1 MPHGGPARALPI
13 IAVLRGRNSKLLVRD
28 LAAGVTVA
36 ALLVPQSMAYAEL
49 AGLPAVTGLYA
60 SLVPLLGYALLGS
73 SRQLAVGPTAT
84 VAVLTATVIAP
95 LASGRPSKAL
105 ALAAMLALLV
115 GGICVIAGLLR
126 AGFVVN
132 FLSAPVLSGYVTG
145 AALVIGASQM
155 GKAAGIQGLGRH
167 LFSAGCQRVAQSR
180 QGPGCDGR
188 GRRGVDRADGAAP
201 AVRTAVAGCAHRRGA
216 CHLGFL
222 PLRPGR
228 KGVAVT
234 GTVPAGLPSPTFP
247 AVGIHD
253 VGALLVSAFGIAL
266 VCYVESIAVAK
277 AIANRRGYR
286 VDANREFV
294 AIGMANLGA
303 GLFRGFPV
311 DGSFSRSAS
320 ADDAGAR
327 TQLAGIVA
335 AVVVGLTL
343 LFLTP
348 LFKDLPAATLGA
360 VVIVAVSGLLD
371 ISGLRRAWEI
381 RREDFLMGMIALVGV
396 LTFGV
401 LEGLLIAVGVSL
413 VALVYH
419 ATLPHRAVLGYV
431 PDDDSFRDM
440 ERTADSV
447 TIPGVI
453 VYRFDAPLFFANCRR
468 LRDDLLE
475 LVAAAPTRVRAVV
488 IDAEAIT
495 SLDTTGSSVL
505 LELTERFDDLGIELI
520 VARTRGNV
528 RDVMRASGVTKAL
541 GPTGLAPTIRA
552 AIDAVTPPDDP
563 SSPLAPSRFCVTPTW
578 DRMTA
583 WRGVRRGERRG
594 SFRCRW

>member
-1 MPHGGPARALPI
+1 MPHRAPASALPI
-13 IAVLRGRNSKLLVRD
+13 IGVLRGGNRKELVRD
-28 LAAGVTVA
+28 LTAGITVA

-95 LASGRPSKAL
+95 LDRGDPTKAL
-105 ALAAMLALLV
+105 ALGAMLALLV

-132 FLSAPVLSGYVTG
+132 FLSGPVLSGYVTG
-145 AALVIGASQM
+145 AALVIGASQL
-155 GKAAGIQGLGRH
+155 GKVLGYRVSGDTFFQLVVSALRNLDKVQGATVAVATVSVAVMVLLRRLAPRWPAALIVVVLAISATS
-167 LFSAGCQRVAQSR
+167 LFNLAA
-180 QGPGCDGR
+180 
-188 GRRGVDRADGAAP
+188 RGV
-201 AVRTAVAGCAHRRGA
+201 V
-216 CHLGFL
+216 
-222 PLRPGR
+222 
-228 KGVAVT
+228 VT

-247 AVGIHD
+247 QVGIHE
-253 VGALLVSAFGIAL
+253 VGSLLVSAFGIAL

-277 AIANRRGYR
+277 AIASRRGYA

-294 AIGMANLGA
+294 AIGVANLGA

-320 ADDAGAR
+320 ADDAGAK

-335 AVVVGLTL
+335 ALFVGLTL

-348 LFKDLPAATLGA
+348 LFKNLPAAALGA

-371 ISGLRRAWEI
+371 IAGLRRAWEI

-396 LTFGV
+396 LSFGV

-431 PDDDSFRDM
+431 PDDDSFRDV
-440 ERTADSV
+440 ERSADSV

-475 LVAAAPTRVRAVV
+475 LIAAAPTPVRAVV

-505 LELTERFDDLGIELI
+505 LELIERLDDLGIELV

-528 RDVMRASGVTKAL
+528 RDVMRASGVTNAL
-541 GPTGLAPTIRA
+541 GPHGLATTIRA
-552 AIDAVTPPDDP
+552 AIDAVTPPDDS
-563 SSPLAPSRFCVTPTW
+563 SSPLAP
-578 DRMTA
+578 
-583 WRGVRRGERRG
+583 
-594 SFRCRW
+594 